1 MKVFVH
7 NDPHTS
13 FNISPADL
21 HMLPVVSH
29 IKLKT
34 SELFHQGF
42 TRDCFFLPLV
52 PILVRTTQ

>member
-34 SELFHQGF
+34 SELLHCGSA
-42 TRDCFFLPLV
+42 RDCFFLALV
-52 PILVRTTQ
+52 PTVVRITQ